1 LRPRE
6 NNVFRVLIVE
16 DMSDAAESLAVV
28 LRLWGYEVE
37 IAYDGFAALAAVKSF
52 APHAILADI
61 GLPGMTGFD
70 LAKSLKADPATSPIL
85 LIATTGYA
93 DAAAQKISK
102 AAGFA
107 EHFVKPLD
115 LDALRAVLDK
125 HRQSSNAV

>member
-1 LRPRE
+1 M
-6 NNVFRVLIVE
+6 FRVLVVE
-16 DMSDAAESLAVV
+16 DMSDAADSLAAA

-70 LAKSLKADPATSPIL
+70 LAKSVKADPATNDVL
-85 LIATTGYA
+85 LIATTGYG
-93 DAAAQKISK
+93 DASAQKIAK

-107 EHFVKPLD
+107 EHFVKPID
-115 LDALRAVLDK
+115 IDALRAVLDK
-125 HRQSSNAV
+125 HRQTATV

>member
-1 LRPRE
+1 
-6 NNVFRVLIVE
+6 VFRVLVVE
-16 DMSDAAESLAVV
+16 DMCDAADSLAAV

-70 LAKSLKADPATSPIL
+70 VAKSVKADPATNDVL
-85 LIATTGYA
+85 LIATTGYG
-93 DAAAQKISK
+93 DAAAQKIAK

-107 EHFVKPLD
+107 EHFVKPID
-115 LDALRAVLDK
+115 IDALRAVLDK
-125 HRQSSNAV
+125 HRQTATV